1 MFEPVGDHR
10 ELVRIGMAREASQ
23 CISCLRRH
31 HHAAMA
37 WMAFAVYGRGDVDRG
52 QPGTVYRSPNGQHD
66 DLGISC
72 AMLAWAA
79 RHPHLTSWCRTAQ
92 PVGRTGGAVDVGCD
106 LARLDLRE
114 AVTQAQALTNVVLRP
129 LHSRRGADARIS
141 LPRDSTRHRCGR
153 RSRRPRLKG
162 RR

>member
-1 MFEPVGDHR
+1 MCEPSPVAITESSSVSAWR
-10 ELVRIGMAREASQ
+10 VKPRIF
-23 CISCLRRH
+23 CLRRDVT
-31 HHAAMA
+31 HAAMA

-92 PVGRTGGAVDVGCD
+92 PVVGRAEPSMSAAIWRAWT
-106 LARLDLRE
+106 
-114 AVTQAQALTNVVLRP
+114 
-129 LHSRRGADARIS
+129 
-141 LPRDSTRHRCGR
+141 
-153 RSRRPRLKG
+153 
-162 RR
+162 